1 MNSPRIEI
9 PIQRLSL
16 INPNVAGKKK
26 LSIPDRNLSHIKKNL
41 FNTTITND
49 NNLIVVPIKTTI
61 KDTSVVS
68 FAEQDTV
75 KLY

>member
-1 MNSPRIEI
+1 MNSTPIEI

-26 LSIPDRNLSHIKKNL
+26 LSIPDRDLSHIKKNL
-41 FNTTITND
+41 FNTTND
-49 NNLIVVPIKTTI
+49 NNLIDVPIKTTI
-61 KDTSVVS
+61 KDTKVVS

-75 KLY
+75 KIY